1 MQFKLIFSALLA
13 LLSINSLF
21 ASSDTTKTEK
31 YKNSRLKSQKFYV
44 GGNLVKEVK
53 YKYRKK
59 GYSVITVENPKA
71 GIKRLNVYR
80 NSGELWHEVSLI
92 GTKPE
97 GVSKSY
103 YENGQVCCLQLFK
116 AGKRDSI
123 ATVFHDN
130 GQIFETAL
138 YKNGRLMQILEKYDR
153 MGHRLEK
160 GNLVNGF
167 GMANMYD
174 ETGRLIAIEH
184 YQKGK
189 RRSRQKR

>member
-1 MQFKLIFSALLA
+1 VS
-13 LLSINSLF
+13 
-21 ASSDTTKTEK
+21 
-31 YKNSRLKSQKFYV
+31 
-44 GGNLVKEVK
+44 GNLVKEVK

-59 GYSVITVENPKA
+59 DYSVTTINNPLSKPVL
-71 GIKRLNVYR
+71 KNLNIYR
-80 NSGELWHEVSLI
+80 NSGKLLHEVNFM
-92 GTKPE
+92 GTKPI
-97 GVSKSY
+97 GVARSY
-103 YENGQVCCLQLFK
+103 YENGQVCCLQFFK

-160 GNLVNGF
+160 GNLVDGF
-167 GMANMYD
+167 GMVNQYD